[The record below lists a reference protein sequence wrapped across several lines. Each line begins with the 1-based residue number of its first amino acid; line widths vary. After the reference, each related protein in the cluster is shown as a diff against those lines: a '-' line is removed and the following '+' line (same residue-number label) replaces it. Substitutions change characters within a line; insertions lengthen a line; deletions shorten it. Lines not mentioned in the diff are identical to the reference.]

1 MYKILIA
8 DDEGIML
15 ESLKNIIE
23 TNFGEDCQL
32 AFAKTGRGVIEQEE
46 SFRPDIILLDIQMPG
61 LSGIQAMR
69 EIRKSN
75 PYVLF
80 TVISAYYKFNHAK
93 EAIELGA
100 VKFLTKPVNKRVI
113 IDVLLKMMRQVD
125 ETRQKRS
132 EDLRIKEKLEIVV
145 PMIESGFIYNILLQD
160 ELKSVHDSYY
170 ELLGIETNYGFMI
183 VIEFGDEMKDGAM
196 TNVIGASVRVN
207 AMYPE
212 IREIVRD
219 FFQATIGPIMG
230 NHIVAFVAWEQEG
243 LTYEQRVEHLNKTR
257 NFVCKLKQRTANNVR
272 AAIGSVQDIRN
283 LKKSYLEA
291 LKALRESDGHAIHV
305 EDGILENRENKK
317 SFNQLENKYFQSVRK
332 GDVLGAGNIAGEI
345 LNMLQEEELENVWLK
360 AFEMLMRVN
369 HEIYMLGKGDSDFE
383 QSKSFLQEV
392 RSLKKKEEVLSWF
405 VEKTRVACHHMSDK
419 LEENAGGGIIS
430 KAMHYIG
437 ENFSKDLSLEEVSR
451 FVDISPYYFSKLF
464 KKEAGENFIEYLTR
478 ARIKNARDLLN
489 ETEKSIKEVCVLS
502 GYRDPN
508 YFSRIFKKVE
518 GVTPSE
524 YREIVGG
531 RA

>member
-23 TNFGEDCQL
+23 SNFGEDCQL

-75 PYVLF
+75 HNVLF
-80 TVISAYYKFNHAK
+80 TVISAYDKFHHAK

-113 IDVLLKMMRQVD
+113 IDVLLKMMKQVD
-125 ETRQKRS
+125 EMRHKRS
-132 EDLRIKEKLEIVV
+132 EDLRIKEKMEIII

-160 ELKSVHDSYY
+160 DLKSVHDSYY
-170 ELLGIETNYGFMI
+170 ELLGIEANYGFMI
-183 VIEFGDEMKDGAM
+183 VIEFGDEIKDGAM

-207 AMYPE
+207 AIYPE
-212 IREIVRD
+212 IRETVQD
-219 FFQATIGPIMG
+219 FFSATIGPIMG
-230 NHIVAFVAWEQEG
+230 NHIVVFVPWENDK

-257 NFVCKLKQRTANNVR
+257 NFVCKLKQKTTNNFR
-272 AAIGSVQDIRN
+272 AAIGSVQDIRS
-283 LKKSYLEA
+283 LKTSYLEA
-291 LKALRESDGHAIHV
+291 LKALRESDAHAMHV
-305 EDGILENRENKK
+305 EDGILENKENEK
-317 SFNQLENKYFQSVRK
+317 SFDKLESKYFQCVRK
-332 GDVLGAGNIAGEI
+332 GDALSAGNIAGEV
-345 LNMLQEEELENVWLK
+345 LEVLQEKEIASVQLK
-360 AFEMLMRVN
+360 AFEMIIRIQ
-369 HEIYMLGKGDSDFE
+369 HEIYMLGRGDRDFE

-392 RSLKKKEEVLSWF
+392 QELKSRKEVLQWF
-405 VEKTRVACHHMSDK
+405 LEKTRVACHHMNDRK
-419 LEENAGGGIIS
+419 EKKADGIIA

-437 ENFSKDLSLEEVSR
+437 ENFVKDLSLEEVSR

-464 KKEAGENFIEYLTR
+464 KEEAGENFIEYLTR
-478 ARIKNARDLLN
+478 ARMENARKLLG

-502 GYRDPN
+502 GYSDPN
-508 YFSRIFKKVE
+508 YFSRIFKKAE

-524 YREIVGG
+524 YRERIGG
-531 RA
+531 KA